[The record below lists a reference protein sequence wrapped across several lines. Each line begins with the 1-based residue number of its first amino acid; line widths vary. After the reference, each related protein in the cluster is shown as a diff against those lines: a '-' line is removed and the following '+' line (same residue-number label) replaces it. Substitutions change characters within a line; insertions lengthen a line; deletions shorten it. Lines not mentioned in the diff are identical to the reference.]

1 MSVPIVTQ
9 YLSGRSVYA
18 VIWNPTTG
26 LFWNKD
32 TAAWESYNQANW
44 THYAIPFVEYVSSGI
59 YRVPYPSSIAA
70 GILSTEF
77 VYQQN
82 GATPV
87 LPALP
92 GGDSFLTLMQSQG
105 SNVQTIA
112 GDGTAPA
119 NMAAA
124 ADVII
129 PDGVVAAG
137 TITASSFPTNLTNTK
152 AQAYVGRVIAFT
164 SGICLGQETNITGY
178 AVLNGVLTVTALT
191 DAPSPGDTFVV
202 L

>member
-1 MSVPIVTQ
+1 MSVPIVTV
-9 YLSGRSVYA
+9 YLTSRNLYV
-18 VIWNPTTG
+18 VLWNPNTG
-26 LFWNKD
+26 QFWNKD
-32 TAAWESYNQANW
+32 TAAWESYNQGNW
-44 THYAIPFVEYVSSGI
+44 SHYAIPLTEYISSGI
-59 YRVPYPSSIAA
+59 YQVAYPGGIAA

-82 GATPV
+82 GASPT
-87 LPALP
+87 LPGLP

-105 SNVQTIA
+105 ANVQTIA

-129 PDGVVAAG
+129 RNGVVGSG
-137 TITASSFPTNLTNTK
+137 TISTSSFPTNLTNSH

-164 SGICLGQETNITGY
+164 SGVCAGQETNITAY
-178 AVLNGVLTVTALT
+178 AVTNGVLTVTALT
-191 DAPSPGDTFVV
+191 NAPSPGDTFVM

>member
-1 MSVPIVTQ
+1 MSVPIVTV
-9 YLSGRSVYA
+9 YLSSRNVYV
-18 VIWNPTTG
+18 VIWNPATG

-44 THYAIPFVEYVSSGI
+44 IHYAITITEYVSSGI
-59 YRVPYPSSIAA
+59 YTVAYPAGIAA
-70 GILSTEF
+70 GTLSTEF
-77 VYQQN
+77 IYQQN

-87 LPALP
+87 LPGLP
-92 GGDSFLTLMQSQG
+92 GGDSFLTLGQSQG
-105 SNVQTIA
+105 TNVQTMA

-129 PDGVVAAG
+129 PNGVVQAG
-137 TITASSFPTNLTNTK
+137 TITNSSFPTNLVNSH

-164 SGICLGQETNITGY
+164 SGVCAGQETNITGY
-178 AVLNGVLTVTALT
+178 AVTNGVLTVTALT
-191 DAPSPGDTFVV
+191 NAPSPGDMFVM

>member
-9 YLSGRSVYA
+9 YLSGRNLYV
-18 VIWNPTTG
+18 VIERLG
-26 LFWNKD
+26 QFWNKD
-32 TAAWESYNQANW
+32 TAAWENYNQGNW
-44 THYAIPFVEYVSSGI
+44 THYAVPFLEYVSSGI
-59 YRVPYPSSIAA
+59 YAVAYPAGIAA
-70 GILSTEF
+70 GALSNDF

-105 SNVQTIA
+105 ANVQTIA
-112 GDGTAPA
+112 GDGTAPI

-129 PDGVVAAG
+129 PNGVVG
-137 TITASSFPTNLTNTK
+137 SGSITTTSFPTNLTNTH
-152 AQAYVGRVIAFT
+152 AQAYVGRIIAFT
-164 SGICLGQETNITGY
+164 SGVCAGQETNITGY
-178 AVLNGVLTVTALT
+178 VVTNGVLTVTALT
-191 DAPSPGDTFVV
+191 NAPSPGDTFVM

>member
-9 YLSGRSVYA
+9 YLSGRNVY
-18 VIWNPTTG
+18 VVVWNPATG

-44 THYAIPFVEYVSSGI
+44 THYAIPLTEYVSSGI
-59 YRVPYPSSIAA
+59 YKVTYPAGIAA
-70 GILSTEF
+70 GVLSTEF

-105 SNVQTIA
+105 ANIQMIA
-112 GDGTAPA
+112 GDGAA
-119 NMAAA
+119 AIGMAAA
-124 ADVII
+124 ADLIV
-129 PDGVVAAG
+129 PAGAVASG
-137 TITASSFPTNLTNTK
+137 SITSSSFPTNLTNAQ
-152 AQAYVGRVIAFT
+152 AQAYVGRIIGFKTGVCA
-164 SGICLGQETNITGY
+164 GQETNVTGY
-178 AVLNGVLTVTALT
+178 VVSSGVITVTALT
-191 DAPSPGDTFVV
+191 TAPSVGDLFVM

>member
-9 YLSGRSVYA
+9 YLSGRNVYV
-18 VIWNPTTG
+18 VIWDPPTG
-26 LFWNKD
+26 QFWNKD
-32 TAAWESYNQANW
+32 TAAWENYNQANW
-44 THYAIPFVEYVSSGI
+44 THYAVPFVEYVSSGI
-59 YRVPYPSSIAA
+59 YQVAYPSGIAA
-70 GILSTEF
+70 GTLSTEF

-92 GGDSFLTLMQSQG
+92 GGDSFLTIMQSQG

-112 GDGTAPA
+112 GDGTAPV

-124 ADVII
+124 ADIII
-129 PDGVVAAG
+129 PNGVVETG
-137 TITASSFPTNLTNTK
+137 TRTTSSFPTNLGNSH
-152 AQAYVGRVIAFT
+152 AQAYVGRVIAFAT
-164 SGICLGQETNITGY
+164 GVCAGQETNITGY
-178 AVLNGVLTVTALT
+178 NPTNGVLTVTALT
-191 DAPSPGDTFVV
+191 SVPGPGDLFVM